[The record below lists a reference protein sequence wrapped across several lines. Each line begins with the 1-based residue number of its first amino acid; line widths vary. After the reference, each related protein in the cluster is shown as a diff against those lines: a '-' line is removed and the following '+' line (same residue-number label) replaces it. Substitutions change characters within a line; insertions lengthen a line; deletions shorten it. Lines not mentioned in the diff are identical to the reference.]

1 MINYPN
7 KCPHICLHLLVK
19 QHPDRQD
26 RGYGEGLAPTEER
39 IIRMEVAP
47 ARAFVKIFQ
56 AFSIDREKRLKITQ
70 KQWLRAPSERVSAT
84 TAGTLDARKGPG
96 RPPDQI
102 LQQAPAQQDRK
113 YQRIDKRV
121 AYI

>member
-19 QHPDRQD
+19 QHPGRQD

-56 AFSIDREKRLKITQ
+56 AFSIDREKRLKIIQ
-70 KQWLRAPSERVSAT
+70 KQWLSAGSEQVSAPAAGALGGRRGAGRAPAS
-84 TAGTLDARKGPG
+84 
-96 RPPDQI
+96 I
-102 LQQAPAQQDRK
+102 LL
-113 YQRIDKRV
+113 
-121 AYI
+121 